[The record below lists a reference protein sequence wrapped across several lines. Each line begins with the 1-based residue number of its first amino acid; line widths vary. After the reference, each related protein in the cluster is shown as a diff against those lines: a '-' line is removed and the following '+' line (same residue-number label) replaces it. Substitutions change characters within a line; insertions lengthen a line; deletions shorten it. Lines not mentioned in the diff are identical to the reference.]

1 MAVIESNGRYRP
13 APRPGTRGF
22 SAQTFLL
29 RLQFRCEFSTE
40 VLRFEKPDRW
50 SSRPGRRVLAHW
62 QHWRPRNLARV
73 DARAWYKLR
82 TVACAGPDHATGN
95 GRVDAFLTMMGGDSD
110 ILSDVLQGVR
120 LTGAI
125 YFDMRACAP
134 WATAAAAGLLI
145 APRLLPGVQHVISYH
160 VVAEGRCWAS
170 MDGMAPVLLSAG
182 DIIVFP
188 HGDAHVLSSS
198 PELTAQ
204 PDLAAYDKFARGF
217 LPLTV
222 DVAKRTGELTHIVC
236 GSTGSRAPAA
246 LADS

>member
-1 MAVIESNGRYRP
+1 
-13 APRPGTRGF
+13 
-22 SAQTFLL
+22 
-29 RLQFRCEFSTE
+29 
-40 VLRFEKPDRW
+40 
-50 SSRPGRRVLAHW
+50 
-62 QHWRPRNLARV
+62 
-73 DARAWYKLR
+73 
-82 TVACAGPDHATGN
+82 
-95 GRVDAFLTMMGGDSD
+95 MMGGDSD

-145 APRLLPGVQHVISYH
+145 APRLLPGVQHAISYH

-222 DVAKRTGELTHIVC
+222 DVANSRTSCVGRRVVGHRRRWQIAEPLRMTLLAD
-236 GSTGSRAPAA
+236 GGGRAPEVEFRGVFG
-246 LADS
+246 